1 MSLQGKTAMAFNKVD
16 HLDQASHILLAPHGL
31 GVTELQRAFDT
42 VFEHQVD
49 FADIYLQSTRQES
62 WWMEDGFVSSGSFSV
77 DRGFGLRALRGDE
90 TAFAY
95 SQHIDER
102 QLLNA
107 ARSVRSVAN
116 HGSSRREI
124 RSEQVKSYGRY
135 DQNDPLSAAEA
146 EEKIALLRKVD
157 RKARS
162 IDPRVS
168 NVMASLELSHSV
180 VMIMR
185 HDGRLA
191 ADIRPML
198 VLQFTVYSAQNG
210 KIESSRGRLG
220 GRLDFGMFDDE
231 SLFVEVERVVQ
242 SALTNLE
249 AVPAPAGTMPVVI
262 GPGWPGMLLHEAMGH
277 GFEGDFNRIGTSIY
291 SGRLGERVAPK
302 GVTIVD
308 DATLPGRRGSLH
320 IDDEGEVGQCTTLI
334 EDGVLSGYMH
344 DSLSARL
351 MGHAPTG
358 NGRRESYSHLPMPR
372 MTNTFMLPGEYSPE
386 EIIASVKHGLYLADL
401 GSGQVDIVS
410 GQFTFETELAYII
423 EDGKITY
430 PVRGATVTGNG
441 PQTLQ
446 MISMVGNNLTL
457 DNGGATCGKAGQS
470 VPVCVGQPTL
480 KVDELVVGGIS

>member
-1 MSLQGKTAMAFNKVD
+1 MSLQKKESMAFNEID
-16 HLDQASHILLAPHGL
+16 HIEQASSILLTPHGL
-31 GVTELQRAFDT
+31 GLTELQRAFDT

-49 FADIYLQSTRQES
+49 FADLYLQSTREEA
-62 WWMEDGFVSSGSFSV
+62 WWMEDGFVTSGSFSV
-77 DRGFGLRALRGDE
+77 DKGFGLRALRGDE

-102 QLLNA
+102 QLLEA
-107 ARSVRSVAN
+107 ARSVRSVAG
-116 HGSSRREI
+116 HGNSRRELNPQHV
-124 RSEQVKSYGRY
+124 RSSGRY
-135 DQNDPLSAAEA
+135 DQNDSLSAAEA

-198 VLQFTVYSAQNG
+198 VLQFTVYVSHNNRM
-210 KIESSRGRLG
+210 ERSRGRLG
-220 GRLDFGMFDDE
+220 GRLDF
-231 SLFVEVERVVQ
+231 SLFNDEGLFAEIERVVN
-242 SALTNLE
+242 SALINLD

-291 SGRLGERVAPK
+291 SGKIGERIAPD

-320 IDDEGEVGQCTTLI
+320 IDDEGEPGQCTTLI
-334 EDGVLSGYMH
+334 ENGVLKGYMH
-344 DSLSARL
+344 DSLSAR
-351 MGHAPTG
+351 MTGSAPTG
-358 NGRRESYSHLPMPR
+358 NGRRESYSQLPLPR
-372 MTNTFMLPGEYSPE
+372 MTNTFMLPGKYDPG
-386 EIIASVKHGLYLADL
+386 EIISSVKRGLYLADL

-410 GQFTFETELAYII
+410 GQFTFETELAYLI
-423 EDGKITY
+423 EDGKITR
-430 PVRGATVTGNG
+430 PVKGATVTGNG
-441 PQTLQ
+441 PQALK
-446 MISMVGNNLTL
+446 MISMVGNDLEL

-480 KVDELVVGGIS
+480 KIDELVVGGMS